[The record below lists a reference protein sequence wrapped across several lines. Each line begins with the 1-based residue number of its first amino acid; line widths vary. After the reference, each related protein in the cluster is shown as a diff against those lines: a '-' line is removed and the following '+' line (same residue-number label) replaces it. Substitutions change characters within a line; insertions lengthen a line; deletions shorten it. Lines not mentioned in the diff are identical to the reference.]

1 MLRLGG
7 VDVRAAR
14 LDDDGLADAAD
25 FERQVADRQPL
36 AGAEDDVLAL
46 ERAETLQRDA
56 DRVPARLQV
65 GDQEIA
71 LARR

>member
-14 LDDDGLADAAD
+14 LDDDGFAEAAD
-25 FERQVADRQPL
+25 LERQRADRQPL

-46 ERAETLQRDA
+46 ERAEALQLDA
-56 DRVPARLQV
+56 DACTGPAA
-65 GDQEIA
+65 GW
-71 LARR
+71 